1 MSPDENQ
8 QPTNNENTK
17 GATNMMKSY
26 TAWCTSYEGEKMNM
40 TRECESKKEFAQL
53 LHDNGYKVSFIALT
67 ENYDEES
74 AKYNERLERKRRES
88 AIRRKCERE
97 WRERDKKFAE
107 ELEKRLA
114 AEEEETEEPATE
126 EPTQEGQ
133 TMTATREF
141 FTLEEKTRKADNHY
155 NIVADSDTEY
165 TVKNAP
171 TTEDAVKLAM
181 IKYATKLESIGT
193 PAAAL
198 LASTVR
204 EYIRFEYFTAEC
216 GYNYSGQGGGAF
228 EISVDYLD
236 DTTTAVYLRV
246 AEILEEGEEPEE
258 ENQEKEKPAE
268 NPTDSAF
275 ITEMFAA
282 LDYFKRVLWSYI
294 DGTRY
299 ERDISGDFWGA
310 HECVVILS
318 FVNDRLKAQGA
329 EPYYKFKNDFDSLTE
344 CFEEIMQKFEYG
356 DERTIEEIISEY
368 NFS

>member
-1 MSPDENQ
+1 M
-8 QPTNNENTK
+8 T
-17 GATNMMKSY
+17 Y
-26 TAWCTSYEGEKMNM
+26 TAYITDRETKESKVFTYED
-40 TRECESKKEFAQL
+40 ESKKNFARNL
-53 LHDNGYKVSFIALT
+53 RGNGYIVHFIAT
-67 ENYDEES
+67 PETFEEES
-74 AKYNERLERKRRES
+74 AKYHARLEDQRIKAAAKRSTAKMCRRAEKAIAEAES
-88 AIRRKCERE
+88 LIAAINANK
-97 WRERDKKFAE
+97 AE
-107 ELEKRLA
+107 A
-114 AEEEETEEPATE
+114 TEEPTTE

-133 TMTATREF
+133 TMRASREF
-141 FTLEEKTRKADNHY
+141 FTLEEKTRKADNHQ

-204 EYIRFEYFTAEC
+204 EYIRFEYFSAEC

-236 DTTTAVYLRV
+236 DTTMAVYLRV

-258 ENQEKEKPAE
+258 ENQEEEKPAE

-275 ITEMFAA
+275 IAEMVEA
-282 LDYFKRVLWSYI
+282 LKYFKRVLWNYI

-310 HECVVILS
+310 HECGVILR

-329 EPYYKFKNDFDSLTE
+329 EPYYKLTNDFDSLTE

-356 DERTIEEIISEY
+356 DERTIEQIISEY

>member
-1 MSPDENQ
+1 MLDFVYTMVYNKKRGEMSPDENQ
-8 QPTNNENTK
+8 QPTNNEKPK
-17 GATNMMKSY
+17 GATNMTKSY
-26 TAWCTSYEGEKMNM
+26 TAYVMDKADREIM
-40 TRECESKKEFAQL
+40 TISRDYPSKKEFAQEL
-53 LHDNGYKVSFIALT
+53 RQNGFAVKFISTPEKFNHDLETYCEKKERRNKINRFIRAELKKAAEKLT
-67 ENYDEES
+67 EET
-74 AKYNERLERKRRES
+74 
-88 AIRRKCERE
+88 
-97 WRERDKKFAE
+97 
-107 ELEKRLA
+107 
-114 AEEEETEEPATE
+114 TEEPQ
-126 EPTQEGQ
+126 QEGK

-171 TTEDAVKLAM
+171 TTEAAVKLAM
-181 IKYATKLESIGT
+181 IKYVTKLESVGT

-198 LASTVR
+198 LASA
-204 EYIRFEYFTAEC
+204 IRDAIKYEYFSADC
-216 GYNYSGQGGGAF
+216 GYNYSGNGGGAF

-258 ENQEKEKPAE
+258 EKPEEEKPTE
-268 NPTDSAF
+268 NETDSAF
-275 ITEMFAA
+275 IAEMVEA
-282 LDYFKRVLWSYI
+282 LKYFKRVLWNYI

-299 ERDISGDFWGA
+299 ERDIFGDFWGA
-310 HECVVILS
+310 HECGLILS

-329 EPYYKFKNDFDSLTE
+329 GPHYKLKNDFDDLAE
-344 CFEEIMQKFEYG
+344 CFEEIKQKFEHG

>member
-1 MSPDENQ
+1 
-8 QPTNNENTK
+8 
-17 GATNMMKSY
+17 MMKSY
-26 TAWCTSYEGEKMNM
+26 TAYCMNEDGENLCM
-40 TRECESKKEFAQL
+40 TREYNSKKDFIND
-53 LHDNGYKVSFIALT
+53 LHGNGYKVHFVALT
-67 ENYDEES
+67 DKYDEES
-74 AKYNERLERKRRES
+74 TKYHERLEKKRRIA
-88 AIRRKCERE
+88 AINRKCDRE
-97 WRERDKKFAE
+97 YKELQKRVHDEVMAELAADQAE
-107 ELEKRLA
+107 E
-114 AEEEETEEPATE
+114 ATE

-133 TMTATREF
+133 TMKAS
-141 FTLEEKTRKADNHY
+141 LEEKTRKADNHY

-171 TTEDAVKLAM
+171 TTEAAVKLAM

-204 EYIRFEYFTAEC
+204 DYIRFEYFTAEN

-246 AEILEEGEEPEE
+246 AEILEEGEEPEG
-258 ENQEKEKPAE
+258 ENQEEEKPAE
-268 NPTDSAF
+268 NETDSAF

-282 LDYFKRVLWSYI
+282 LDYFKRVLWSYTEAEG
-294 DGTRY
+294 GTRS

-310 HECVVILS
+310 HECSVILS
-318 FVNDRLKAQGA
+318 FVNVLLKARGA
-329 EPYYKFKNDFDSLTE
+329 EPHYKLKNDFDDLTE
-344 CFEEIMQKFEYG
+344 CFEEIRQKFEYG
-356 DERTIEEIISEY
+356 DERTIEEIIAEY

>member
-17 GATNMMKSY
+17 GATDMMKSY

-67 ENYDEES
+67 ENYEEECE
-74 AKYNERLERKRRES
+74 KYHARLERKRRES
-88 AIRRKCERE
+88 AIRRECERQ

-114 AEEEETEEPATE
+114 EEEATE
-126 EPTQEGQ
+126 EPQQEGKN
-133 TMTATREF
+133 MTASREF
-141 FTLEEKTRKADNHY
+141 FTLEEKTRKADNHH

-171 TTEDAVKLAM
+171 TTEAAVKLAM
-181 IKYATKLESIGT
+181 IKYATKLESVGT

-204 EYIRFEYFTAEC
+204 DYIRFEYFTTEN

-258 ENQEKEKPAE
+258 ENQKETKPAE
-268 NPTDSAF
+268 NETDSAF
-275 ITEMFAA
+275 ITEMIAA
-282 LDYFKRVLWSYI
+282 LEYFKRVLWNYTEAEG
-294 DGTRY
+294 GTRS

-310 HECVVILS
+310 HECSVILS
-318 FVNDRLKAQGA
+318 FVNALLKTQGA
-329 EPYYKFKNDFDSLTE
+329 EPHYKLKNDFDDLTE

-356 DERTIEEIISEY
+356 DERTIEEIIAEY
-368 NFS
+368 NFN